1 MALFVLYWILVAV
14 MLVGIVG
21 AFVPALPGI
30 SLIVVAIL
38 VWSLATGFASTSW
51 ALITAVV
58 ILVLSLG
65 VNYLATYLGA
75 KQVGASSWGQAGAI
89 IGLIVGFLGLLPA
102 LPVGG
107 PLLGILFGTMLGAFL
122 GEFLYRKELKMAA
135 RLQLSGKV
143 SLAVV
148 VSSLIGN
155 IIEGMLAL
163 AAVVVFLLT
172 TWQTV
177 SWPGQ

>member
-1 MALFVLYWILVAV
+1 M
-14 MLVGIVG
+14 
-21 AFVPALPGI
+21 
-30 SLIVVAIL
+30 
-38 VWSLATGFASTSW
+38 
-51 ALITAVV
+51 
-58 ILVLSLG
+58 
-65 VNYLATYLGA
+65 
-75 KQVGASSWGQAGAI
+75 
-89 IGLIVGFLGLLPA
+89 PA

-155 IIEGMLAL
+155 IIEGLLAL